1 MRSACIHVVVD
12 AAVTAGV
19 GACHDAL
26 LVKPTPAVHTE
37 GEVERPPLGS
47 WPLTYQ
53 LVCVCAVLVIALLW
67 WMSSAFDPRRS
78 A

>member
-1 MRSACIHVVVD
+1 M
-12 AAVTAGV
+12 TAGV

-26 LVKPTPAVHTE
+26 LVKPTPAVQSE
-37 GEVERPPLGS
+37 REVERPPLGS
-47 WPLTYQ
+47 WSLTYL